1 MFISDSK
8 IFVIWICLGNT
19 IFSSNEHKAQDE
31 TSEMDTSEKP
41 KKKKKKKDKDKDK
54 NVEWVLLF
62 MFNFM
67 FSHKS
72 LMYSDAWLFIAVTK
86 FRINLKLCRM
96 MNSKWANVKRKRR
109 IRIRIRTQSE
119 YFRHVINK
127 LVFLFQVWSTLM
139 LGCLLQ

>member
-1 MFISDSK
+1 MFNSDSK

-19 IFSSNEHKAQDE
+19 IFSSNEDKAQDE

-67 FSHKS
+67 F
-72 LMYSDAWLFIAVTK
+72 
-86 FRINLKLCRM
+86 N
-96 MNSKWANVKRKRR
+96 
-109 IRIRIRTQSE
+109 IRTE
-119 YFRHVINK
+119 NICYINVQK
-127 LVFLFQVWSTLM
+127 ANSCALKSPPPPHLIRSL
-139 LGCLLQ
+139 